1 MSKGIRASFLAL
13 AIIIGVIVLRYF
25 QSPDVSQY
33 LALKD
38 PAVRF
43 MQPQKVLVVE
53 ATGTPEKV
61 SKKALGL
68 LLHTYFGIKG
78 IPKGRSMPAPRIRW
92 TLTASVPQSQWIGR
106 CAMPIPDSITG
117 IKLPE
122 PPKGLTIQLA
132 TWEYGEVAEIL
143 HIGPYDKEEPAIN
156 RLHDFIKEN
165 GLVIVGDH
173 EEEYVKGPGMFF
185 KGNPKNYYTI
195 IRYRVKTG
203 DSTRVALN
211 LSK

>member
-13 AIIIGVIVLRYF
+13 AIIIGVIVLRHF
-25 QSPDVSQY
+25 QSPDVSRF
-33 LALKD
+33 LSLRD

-43 MQPQKVLVVE
+43 MQPQRVLVVE
-53 ATGTPEKV
+53 AIGDPEKV
-61 SKKALGL
+61 GKKAFGL

-78 IPKGRSMPAPRIRW
+78 IPKGRGMPAPRARW
-92 TLTASVPQSQWIGR
+92 TLPASVPHSQWIGR
-106 CAMPIPDSITG
+106 YAMPIPDSITG
-117 IKLPE
+117 VKLPE
-122 PPKGLTIQLA
+122 PPKGMTIQVT

-156 RLHDFIKEN
+156 RLHDFIKNN
-165 GLVIVGDH
+165 GFLIVGDH

-185 KGNPKNYYTI
+185 KGNPKKYYTI

-203 DSTRVALN
+203 DSTRVALA
-211 LSK
+211 S